1 MAMAVVHVV
10 DVIVVLDRLVAT
22 AFRVIMIM
30 FAVVLMVELGD
41 LARLEGLRILEHAS
55 RHLRHGRLPPLS
67 RRIPSSSAGRD
78 GNRDPYTRRD
88 QSSSDGSMPNRII
101 AGWSVAIPALQTG
114 EMDVYRLFVDAD
126 AVEHTVDEA
135 MWFAEC
141 IPSVP
146 A

>member
-1 MAMAVVHVV
+1 
-10 DVIVVLDRLVAT
+10 
-22 AFRVIMIM
+22 
-30 FAVVLMVELGD
+30 
-41 LARLEGLRILEHAS
+41 
-55 RHLRHGRLPPLS
+55 
-67 RRIPSSSAGRD
+67 
-78 GNRDPYTRRD
+78 
-88 QSSSDGSMPNRII
+88 MPNRII